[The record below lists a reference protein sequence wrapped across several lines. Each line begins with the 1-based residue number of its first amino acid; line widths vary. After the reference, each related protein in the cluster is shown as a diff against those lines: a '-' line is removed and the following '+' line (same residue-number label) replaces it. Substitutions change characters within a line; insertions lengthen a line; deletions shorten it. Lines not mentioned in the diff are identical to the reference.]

1 MLVNDIRTLIPLP
14 YTVIHAAGAP
24 AYSRNPMLVYWETTQ
39 ACALAC
45 KHCRAEA
52 SLTPQQGELTHAE
65 GMTLLRQIAGF
76 TPPLPHVVFT
86 GGDPLMRTD
95 IYELIDEAHR
105 LGLSA
110 SITPSVTPM
119 LTLETLEKLKLHGIS
134 GIGISLDGSS
144 AERHEAVRGVA
155 GCFDW
160 TMQTLEN
167 TARLGLPVQVNTLVA
182 EETLDDL
189 PHIYELLKTRSVMRW
204 SLFFLVSVGRGKL
217 LSPITPQQAERCMEW
232 IFDLS
237 QIAPFDIKTTEA
249 PAYRRVALTRMRQ
262 AEWPQD
268 RIRQTGVYRGFGIR
282 DGHGVVF
289 VSSQGNIYPAG
300 FLPLV
305 TGNVRH
311 DHLVDIYRNTPIF
324 RALQTPE
331 ALKGKCGR
339 CEYRALCGGSRARGF
354 AATGDP
360 LASDPLCAYEPQALQ
375 PLTSGSACS
384 NCGQCKKA
392 ACATS

>member
-1 MLVNDIRTLIPLP
+1 MLANDIRTLIPLLH
-14 YTVIHAAGAP
+14 TAAHEGGAP
-24 AYSRNPMLVYWETTQ
+24 AYSRNPMLVYWETTL

-52 SLTPQQGELTHAE
+52 SLTPHPGELTHAE

-76 TPPLPHVVFT
+76 TPPLPHLVLT
-86 GGDPLMRTD
+86 GGDPLMRAD
-95 IYELIDEAHR
+95 IYELIGEARR

-110 SITPSVTPM
+110 SITPSVTPA
-119 LTLETLEKLKLHGIS
+119 LTFETLQKLKLHGIS
-134 GIGISLDGSS
+134 SIGLSLDGSS

-160 TMQTLEN
+160 TMQALEN
-167 TARLGLPVQVNTLVA
+167 AARLGLPVQVNTLVA

-189 PHIYELLKTRSVMRW
+189 PHIYELLKTHSMMRW
-204 SLFFLVSVGRGKL
+204 SLFFLVSVGRGKM
-217 LSPITPQQAERCMEW
+217 LSAITPEQAERCMEW

-249 PAYRRVALTRMRQ
+249 PAYRRVALTQMRQ
-262 AEWPQD
+262 AGWPQD

-289 VSSQGNIYPAG
+289 VSNQGNVYPAG
-300 FLPLV
+300 FLPLAA
-305 TGNVRH
+305 GNVRH
-311 DHLVDIYRNTPIF
+311 DHLVDIYRNAPIF
-324 RALQTPE
+324 SALHTPE

-360 LASDPLCAYEPQALQ
+360 LASDPLCAYEPRALQ
-375 PLTSGSACS
+375 PPTSGSACS

>member
-1 MLVNDIRTLIPLP
+1 MIPMP
-14 YTVIHAAGAP
+14 HTAVHAGAQ
-24 AYSRNPMLVYWETTQ
+24 ALSRNPMLVYWETTQ

-52 SLTPQQGELTHAE
+52 SLTPHAGELTHAE

-76 TPPLPHVVFT
+76 TPPLPHLVLT
-86 GGDPLMRTD
+86 GGDPLMRPD
-95 IYELIDEAHR
+95 IYELIEEAHR
-105 LGLSA
+105 VGLSV
-110 SITPSVTPM
+110 SITPSVTPA
-119 LTLETLEKLKLHGIS
+119 LTFETLEKLKLHRIS
-134 GIGISLDGSS
+134 SVGISLDGST

-160 TMQTLEN
+160 TMQALEN
-167 TARLGLPVQVNTLVA
+167 TGRLGLPVQVNTLVA

-189 PHIYELLKTRSVMRW
+189 PQIYELLKTRSVMRW
-204 SLFFLVSVGRGKL
+204 SLFFLVSVGRGKM

-232 IFDLS
+232 VFDLS

-249 PAYRRVALTRMRQ
+249 PAYRRVALTGMRQ
-262 AEWPQD
+262 AGWPQD

-289 VSSQGNIYPAG
+289 VSSQGNVYPAG
-300 FLPLV
+300 FLPLI

-311 DHLVDIYRNTPIF
+311 DHLVDIYRNAPIF
-324 RALQTPE
+324 RALHSPE

-360 LASDPLCAYEPQALQ
+360 LASDPLCAYEPQATQ

-384 NCGQCKKA
+384 NCGKCKKA